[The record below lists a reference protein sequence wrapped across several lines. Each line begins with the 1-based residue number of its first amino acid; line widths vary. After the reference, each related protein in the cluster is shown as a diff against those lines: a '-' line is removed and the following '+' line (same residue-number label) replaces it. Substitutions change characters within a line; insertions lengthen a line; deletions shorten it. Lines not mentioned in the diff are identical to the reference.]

1 MTERPDRHR
10 GSTIVHLGVGAFHRA
25 HQAWYTHRAS
35 TSDDPWSIVA
45 FTGRSPEQA
54 RLLQASGG
62 SYTLITRGADGDRFE
77 RIDSIRS
84 AHDGADRP
92 AWEQAVAAPGT
103 RLITLTVTEA
113 GYRADA
119 HGNLDLADAAVVAD
133 LRAARSGADAALATA
148 PVRLASGLAARR
160 SADVGPLTV
169 ISCDNLPG
177 NGAITRA
184 VVLQAAAE
192 LDPALPAWID
202 ANVGFR
208 SSMVDRI
215 TPRTVPADI
224 DAVERATGIRDE
236 AAVVTEPF
244 SEWIIERGFTGP
256 DWERAGVRLTD
267 DLAPY
272 EERKLRILNGA
283 HSLLA
288 YRGLLAGHEHV
299 ADAFADPAVREQVEE
314 YWGAAADSCSL
325 PRHEL
330 DEAVD
335 ATRGR
340 FANPRI
346 RHALAQIALDG
357 EIKLRHRVVPVLAHA
372 VRTVG
377 SASAPASAI
386 AAWMRWSGASG
397 HALDGLLTGH
407 DADVAAAMR
416 AAIEREIRRLG
427 EMSAGAV
434 PRAGAVRS

>member
-62 SYTLITRGADGDRFE
+62 SYTLITRGPDGDRFE

-92 AWEQAVAAPGT
+92 AWEQAVGAPDT

-113 GYRADA
+113 GYRADV

-160 SADVGPLTV
+160 SADAGPLTV

-256 DWERAGVRLTD
+256 DWERADVRLTD

-299 ADAFADPAVREQVEE
+299 ADAFADPAVHEQVEE
-314 YWGAAADSCSL
+314 YWASAAESCSL
-325 PRHEL
+325 PRPEL

-372 VRTVG
+372 VRSGG

>member
-25 HQAWYTHRAS
+25 HQAWYTQHAS
-35 TSDDPWSIVA
+35 TSEDPWSIVA

-62 SYTLITRGADGDRFE
+62 GYTLITRGPDGDGFE
-77 RIDSIRS
+77 RVDSIRS

-92 AWEQAVAAPGT
+92 AWERAVAAPDT

-148 PVRLASGLAARR
+148 PVRLAAGLSARR
-160 SADVGPLTV
+160 SADAGPLTV

-224 DAVERATGIRDE
+224 DAVERATGVRDE

-256 DWERAGVRLTD
+256 AWERAGVRLTD

-314 YWGAAADSCSL
+314 YWASAAESCSL
-325 PRHEL
+325 PRPEL

-372 VRTVG
+372 VRNGG
-377 SASAPASAI
+377 SAPAPASAI